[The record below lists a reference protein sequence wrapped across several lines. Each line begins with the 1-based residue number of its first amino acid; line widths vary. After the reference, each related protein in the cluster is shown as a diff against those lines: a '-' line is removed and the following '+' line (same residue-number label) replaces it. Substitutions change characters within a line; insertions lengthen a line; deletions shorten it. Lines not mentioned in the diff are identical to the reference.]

1 MPETLPK
8 KNLKNKDILKKIPFI
23 SKFLS
28 KKQKNLNSQN
38 YNEMV
43 KQFIIK
49 VKNN

>member
-1 MPETLPK
+1 MPVLFQK
-8 KNLKNKDILKKIPFI
+8 KNLEKNGLFKKIPFVN
-23 SKFLS
+23 KLLA
-28 KKQKNLNSQN
+28 KKQKDLNSQN